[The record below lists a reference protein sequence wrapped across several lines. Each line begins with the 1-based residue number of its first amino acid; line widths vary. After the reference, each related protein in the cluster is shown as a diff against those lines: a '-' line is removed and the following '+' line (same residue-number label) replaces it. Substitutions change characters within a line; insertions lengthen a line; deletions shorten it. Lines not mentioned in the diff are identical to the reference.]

1 MFSMGSTA
9 SGARS
14 LAKQE
19 RNLLPHHVTVNV
31 DKTLRAAHMRF
42 TDTNFPIRLRSHPS
56 AEHEYSALYSH
67 F

>member
-1 MFSMGSTA
+1 MGSTA

-31 DKTLRAAHMRF
+31 DKTLRAAQLRF
-42 TDTNFPIRLRSHPS
+42 TTETGGKRQNESEISD
-56 AEHEYSALYSH
+56 
-67 F
+67 